1 MVEGL
6 FSLLFCSESGINQYT
21 KQKTFTDVVGAS
33 LTTCYYLS
41 SVALE
46 IFTAIPFR
54 NASSCFYEKKTSS
67 FSQIISLVFCS
78 VQYMKKSTFL
88 DVK

>member
-1 MVEGL
+1 MVEEL

-21 KQKTFTDVVGAS
+21 KQKTLTDVVEVS

-46 IFTAIPFR
+46 ILYCHTIYE
-54 NASSCFYEKKTSS
+54 CF
-67 FSQIISLVFCS
+67 FVF
-78 VQYMKKSTFL
+78 L
-88 DVK
+88 

>member
-1 MVEGL
+1 MVEEL

-21 KQKTFTDVVGAS
+21 KQKTLTDVVEVS

-46 IFTAIPFR
+46 ILYCHTI
-54 NASSCFYEKKTSS
+54 
-67 FSQIISLVFCS
+67 
-78 VQYMKKSTFL
+78 
-88 DVK
+88 